1 MNSFGKN
8 DSSLSL
14 QLRKN
19 NVNIPSPVNLLV
31 LVATNCPY
39 YLDLVLLRP
48 GVHDTALL
56 VVKEWR
62 ERTNINNSKRRKVN

>member
-39 YLDLVLLRP
+39 YLDLFLLRP
-48 GVHDTALL
+48 GVYEAALL
-56 VVKEWR
+56 VVNEWR
-62 ERTNINNSKRRKVN
+62 EITNIDDSKMMES